1 MLNKDIMNTNR
12 NILLVAKKLGLN
24 EWQVENTIRLMDGGA
39 TIPFI
44 SRYRKEMTGSLDEV
58 KLMQIKEEYDRLR
71 ELDDRR
77 EAIIKSIEEQEKM
90 TPELRQKIDGVI
102 TMAELEDIYLP
113 YRPKRRTRATIAKEK
128 GLEPLAVI
136 IMDQKE
142 NDPNLKAEAFL
153 NDDVKTVEDALA
165 GASDIIA
172 EWICEDETARKRM
185 RYLFEK
191 EAVIYSKAIKGKEA
205 EGIKYSDYY
214 DWSEPLKKCPSH
226 RLLAM
231 RRGEEEGF
239 LRLSVEPVEENALD
253 LLNSVFIKSRNASSD
268 LVASA
273 IKDSWKRLLSSSMET
288 EFRNI
293 SKERADIEAITVFAE
308 NLRQLLLGSPLGE
321 KNVLAIDPGFRT
333 GCKVVCLDRQGN
345 LIHNETIYP
354 HPPQNETAMS
364 IKKILTLVNAYKIEA
379 IAIGNGTASRETE
392 DFIKWVKFD
401 NDIQVFVV
409 SEAGASI
416 YSASKIARDEF
427 PDYDVTVRGS
437 VSIGRRLM
445 DPLAELV
452 KLDPKSIG
460 VGQYQHD
467 VDQQKLQKSLDD
479 VVMSCVNAVGVEV
492 NTSSSHLLTYVSG
505 LGPQLAKNII
515 DYRTE
520 NGPFKSRKELL
531 KVKRMGAKAFE
542 QSAGFLRIRNA
553 ENPLDSSAVHPESY
567 HVVEQMSK
575 DLGCNVKELIT
586 NEEKR
591 KEIKLDRYITPV
603 TGLPTLKDI
612 MDELAKPG
620 RDPRSKI
627 REFRFADVHSMEELT
642 QGMVIPG
649 IVTNVTKFGAFV
661 DIGIKQD
668 GLVHVSNL
676 SKNYI
681 QDPSTV
687 VKLHQHVMVKVLAVD
702 IERKRIQLSMKD
714 VEQKKGSH
722 EPKLLY
728 YS

>member
-1 MLNKDIMNTNR
+1 MNTNR
-12 NILLVAKKLGLN
+12 NIELVAKKLGLH
-24 EWQVENTIRLMDGGA
+24 EWQVENTIRLMDDGA

-58 KLMQIKEEYDRLR
+58 KLMHIKEEYDRLK
-71 ELDDRR
+71 ELDARR
-77 EAIIKSIEEQEKM
+77 ESVLKSIEEQEKM
-90 TPELRQKIDGVI
+90 TPGLRQKIEAAL

-113 YRPKRRTRATIAKEK
+113 YRPKRRTRATIAREK

-136 IMDQKE
+136 IMDQKV
-142 NDPNLKAEAFL
+142 NDPSLKAEKFL
-153 NDDVKTVEDALA
+153 NDDVTTVEDALA

-172 EWICEDETARKRM
+172 EWVSEDEKARKQL

-191 EAVIYSKAIKGKEA
+191 EAVIYSKVVKGKEA

-214 DWSEPLKKCPSH
+214 DWSESLKKCPSH

-253 LLNSVFIKSRNASSD
+253 MLDSIFIKGRNASSD
-268 LVASA
+268 LVAA
-273 IKDSWKRLLSSSMET
+273 AVKDSWKRLLSSSMET

-293 SKERADIEAITVFAE
+293 SKEKADIEAINVFAE

-321 KNVLAIDPGFRT
+321 KIVLAVDPGFRS

-364 IKKILTLVNAYKIEA
+364 IKKILSLVDAYKIEA

-392 DFIKWVKFD
+392 DFIKWVKFE

-416 YSASKIARDEF
+416 YSASKTARDEF
-427 PDYDVTVRGS
+427 PDYDVTVRGA

-452 KLDPKSIG
+452 KIDPKSIG

-492 NTSSSHLLTYVSG
+492 NTASKHLLTYVSG
-505 LGPQLAKNII
+505 LGPQLAQNIV
-515 DYRTE
+515 DYRSE
-520 NGPFKSRKELL
+520 NGPFKARKELL
-531 KVKRMGAKAFE
+531 KVKRMGEKAFE

-553 ENPLDSSAVHPESY
+553 ENPLDTSAVHPESY

-575 DLGCNVKELIT
+575 DIGCDVKELIT
-586 NEEKR
+586 NENKR

-612 MDELAKPG
+612 LDELAKPG

-627 REFRFADVHSMEELT
+627 KEFSFADVHTMEDLIE
-642 QGMVIPG
+642 GMVVPG
-649 IVTNVTKFGAFV
+649 IVTNITKFGAFV

-668 GLVHVSNL
+668 GLVHISNM
-676 SKNYI
+676 SKTYI
-681 QDPSTV
+681 SDPSSV

-714 VEQKKGSH
+714 MNTKKT
-722 EPKLLY
+722 
-728 YS
+728 

>member
-1 MLNKDIMNTNR
+1 MSVNK
-12 NILLVAKKLGLN
+12 NIDLIAKKLDLH
-24 EWQVENTIRLMDGGA
+24 EWQVENTIRLLDDGA

-58 KLMQIKEEYDRLR
+58 KLMHIKEEYERMKD
-71 ELDDRR
+71 LDARK
-77 EAIIKSIEEQEKM
+77 ESVIKSIEEQEKM
-90 TPELRQKIDGVI
+90 TPELLQRIKVAD

-113 YRPKRRTRATIAKEK
+113 YRPKRRTRATIAREK
-128 GLEPLAVI
+128 GLEPLAEI
-136 IMDQKE
+136 IFKQLE
-142 NDPNLKAEAFL
+142 NDPSHKAEEFL
-153 NDDVKTVEDALA
+153 NDSVPDVEEALA
-165 GASDIIA
+165 GACDIIA
-172 EWICEDETARKRM
+172 EWISEDETSRKKL
-185 RYLFEK
+185 RYLFDK
-191 EAVIYSKAIKGKEA
+191 EAVVYSKVVKGRES
-205 EGIKYSDYY
+205 EGIKFSDYY
-214 DWSEPLKKCPSH
+214 EWSEPLKKCPSH

-239 LRLSVEPVEENALD
+239 LKLSLEPDEDNAID
-253 LLNSVFIKSRNASSD
+253 MLNGLFIKGKNESSK
-268 LVASA
+268 LVEGA
-273 IKDSWKRLLSSSMET
+273 IKESWKRLLSSSMET

-293 SKERADIEAITVFAE
+293 SKEKADEEAIKVFVD
-308 NLRQLLLGSPLGE
+308 NLRQLLLASPLGE

-333 GCKVVCLDRQGN
+333 GCKIVCLDKQGT
-345 LIHNETIYP
+345 LVHNEAIYP
-354 HPPQNETAMS
+354 HPPQNQTALS
-364 IKKILTLVNAYKIEA
+364 IKKILSLVNAYKIEA

-392 DFIKWVKFD
+392 DFIKWVKFE

-416 YSASKIARDEF
+416 YSASKVARDEF
-427 PDYDVTVRGS
+427 PDYDVTVRGA

-452 KLDPKSIG
+452 KIDPKSIG

-467 VDQQKLQKSLDD
+467 VDQQKLQGALDE

-492 NTSSSHLLTYVSG
+492 NTASSHLLRYVSG
-505 LGPQLAKNII
+505 LGPQLAQNVV

-531 KVKRMGAKAFE
+531 KVKRMGPKAFE

-567 HVVEQMSK
+567 HVVEKMSL
-575 DLGCNVKELIT
+575 DAGCDVKELIG
-586 NEEKR
+586 NEVKR
-591 KEIKLDRYITPV
+591 KEINLEKYITPV

-612 MDELAKPG
+612 MDELSKPG

-627 REFRFADVHSMEELT
+627 KAFSFADVHNMEDLV
-642 QGMVIPG
+642 QGMVVPG
-649 IVTNVTKFGAFV
+649 IVTNVTKFGAFI

-676 SKNYI
+676 SKTYV
-681 QDPSTV
+681 QDPSSV
-687 VKLHQHVMVKVLAVD
+687 VKLNQHVMVKVLSVD
-702 IERKRIQLSMKD
+702 LERKRIQLSMKD
-714 VEQKKGSH
+714 VEQKAQ
-722 EPKLLY
+722 
-728 YS
+728 